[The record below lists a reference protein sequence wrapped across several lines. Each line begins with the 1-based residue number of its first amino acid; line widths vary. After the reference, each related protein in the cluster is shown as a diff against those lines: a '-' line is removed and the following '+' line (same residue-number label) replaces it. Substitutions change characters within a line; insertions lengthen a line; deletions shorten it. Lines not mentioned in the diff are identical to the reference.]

1 MDHPHRIRHD
11 WLAIAAIAFLAANL
25 LHSADH
31 LRQHMAGVDVA
42 VKVGGALLTVA
53 AVEVFRRRRHPGAP
67 LLATVVGFTAAI
79 LVAASHI
86 APHWSLLS
94 DSYVD
99 DIHPD
104 ALSWAVMLL
113 EVATAF
119 VLGIVGAHT
128 LRAQARATDGR
139 QTLTP
144 LVWKEANQ

>member
-1 MDHPHRIRHD
+1 MDHPQRIGQD
-11 WLAIAAIAFLAANL
+11 WLAIAAFAFLAANL
-25 LHSADH
+25 LHGADH
-31 LRQHMAGVDVA
+31 LRQHMAGVDLA
-42 VKVGGALLTVA
+42 VKLGGALLTVA
-53 AVEVFRRRRHPGAP
+53 AVVVFRRRRHPGAP
-67 LLATVVGFTAAI
+67 LLATIVGFTAAI

-119 VLGIVGAHT
+119 ILGVVGAHA
-128 LRAQARATDGR
+128 LLVRAN
-139 QTLTP
+139 LTP
-144 LVWKEANQ
+144 LALKEVNR